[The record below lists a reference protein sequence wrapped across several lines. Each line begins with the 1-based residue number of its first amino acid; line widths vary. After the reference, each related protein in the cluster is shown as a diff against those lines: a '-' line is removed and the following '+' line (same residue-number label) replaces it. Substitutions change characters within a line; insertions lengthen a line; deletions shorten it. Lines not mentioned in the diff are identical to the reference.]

1 MWKSFKKYWRIFWKF
16 RSLRLMKLIE
26 YRGNFF
32 FWMFVSIMWT
42 AFNFF
47 FFDLI
52 VGARNSLAGWSR
64 SEMYVLL
71 STFTMLD
78 AFTWSFFYHNNRA
91 YITSIFDGQ
100 LTMTLTRPMNT
111 QFLLS
116 VQENSYTNVP
126 RFFIGLAILIFTI
139 YSNQL
144 PVTWVGVAGFAMFFI
159 ISLIF
164 VYTLWFT
171 SATVSFWVDKLDNI
185 NEVVP
190 GTRRIWQ
197 VPKEVFTGVS
207 STLLTVI
214 LPLALIISLP
224 TELLLGKASLP
235 WLGYYA
241 AFTFIFFWLSHLF
254 FKLSIRR
261 YAGVAN

>member
-1 MWKSFKKYWRIFWKF
+1 MLHTFEKYWRLFWKF
-16 RSLRLMKLIE
+16 RVLRLMKLLE

-78 AFTWSFFYHNNRA
+78 AFTWSFFYHNNRE
-91 YITSIFDGQ
+91 YISSIFNGQ
-100 LTMTLTRPMNT
+100 LTMTLTRPINA

-116 VQENSYTNVP
+116 VQDNSYTNVP
-126 RFFIGLAILIFTI
+126 RFFIGLAILVITI
-139 YSNQL
+139 QSQQM
-144 PVTWVGVAGFAMFFI
+144 PVTWYGVLGFIAFFC
-159 ISLIF
+159 ISLLF

-171 SATVSFWVDKLDNI
+171 TATLSFWVDKLDNI

-190 GTRRIWQ
+190 NTRRIWQ
-197 VPKEVFTGVS
+197 VPKEVFTGIS

-224 TELLLGKASLP
+224 TELLLGKASLQ
-235 WLGYYA
+235 WLVYYA
-241 AFTFIFFWLSHLF
+241 VFTITFFWLSHLF
-254 FKLSIRR
+254 FKRSIRR